1 MTNFESKKVNT
12 KFQCKSNEFTC
23 NDGTCLDLEV
33 RCNDKLDCSDESDED
48 NCEPIYI
55 NKRSYR
61 KIFPPTFDLYKTEIS
76 IIMDI
81 RSITKID
88 EMAMTFEA
96 EVHIHLSWRDRRIE
110 FQDLKIDGTFLNKTW
125 QDQIWLPP
133 LYFSN
138 AAGNIPI
145 SSGDTVGV
153 KVLKQGIP
161 NLKNAMELNE
171 GKIFLGKE
179 NDLEL
184 NSKHE
189 GLFRCNYKLSNF
201 PFDTQRC
208 SINIKVPNEIK
219 NFTNINPKQLI
230 YSGTNSLIKLL

>member
-1 MTNFESKKVNT
+1 MLQKYWFYLVTLFSVVALASALIAE
-12 KFQCKSNEFTC
+12 
-23 NDGTCLDLEV
+23 
-33 RCNDKLDCSDESDED
+33 
-48 NCEPIYI
+48 Y
-55 NKRSYR
+55 Y
-61 KIFPPTFDLYKTEIS
+61 FDLQPCAMCLKQREPYYL
-76 IIMDI
+76 IIAGFFLVMI
-81 RSITKID
+81 
-88 EMAMTFEA
+88 
-96 EVHIHLSWRDRRIE
+96 
-110 FQDLKIDGTFLNKTW
+110 LKW
-125 QDQIWLPP
+125 QDKIWLPP

-145 SSGDTVGV
+145 ASGDTVGV

-161 NLKNAMELNE
+161 NLKNVMELNE
-171 GKIFLGKE
+171 GNIFLGKE

-184 NSKHE
+184 NAKHE

-230 YSGTNSLIKLL
+230 YSGTNNSIKLLYHKY